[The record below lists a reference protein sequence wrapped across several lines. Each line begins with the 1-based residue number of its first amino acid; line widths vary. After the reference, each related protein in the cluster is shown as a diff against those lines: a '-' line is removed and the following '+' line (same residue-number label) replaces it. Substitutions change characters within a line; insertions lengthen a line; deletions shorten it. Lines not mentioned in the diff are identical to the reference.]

1 MASST
6 FLSTLFSSDECGNVG
21 DAAEDSL
28 SLAMRVYVKLNPSH
42 STSRGVTGPGDRMLS
57 KQNT

>member
-21 DAAEDSL
+21 DAEDSL
-28 SLAMRVYVKLNPSH
+28 SLAIRVYVKLNPSH